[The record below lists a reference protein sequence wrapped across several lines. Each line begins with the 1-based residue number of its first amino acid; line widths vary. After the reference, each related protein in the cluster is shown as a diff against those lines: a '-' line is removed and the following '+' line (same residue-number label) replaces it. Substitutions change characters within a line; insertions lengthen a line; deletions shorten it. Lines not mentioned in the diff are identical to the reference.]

1 MEGGI
6 YVASVLEKSYFCTGF
21 FMFQALERMFQ
32 GLECTFQTMER
43 TFHDLKYKK
52 PRILKSKTTSYHKK
66 RNEVWQ
72 IIS

>member
-21 FMFQALERMFQ
+21 FMFQALER
-32 GLECTFQTMER
+32 

-52 PRILKSKTTSYHKK
+52 PRILKSKTTLYHKK